1 MICGLKQF
9 CYFTRF
15 SLYSLNKAAPIPPNH
30 VAVPVANNELECTI
44 DSTAVYEMNDIEKK
58 WSEPVA
64 PPPSSTPNSPSF
76 DQLVDEL
83 KVESTRWYEIG
94 VHLLVPLWKL
104 NTIGKEE
111 KTCLEQL
118 IKALEYWQKNGN
130 LKMGNPFSW
139 KTVVKVLRKIK
150 NNDLAEMIEAKYLN
164 TSR

>member
-1 MICGLKQF
+1 M
-9 CYFTRF
+9 
-15 SLYSLNKAAPIPPNH
+15 NKAASISPNH

-58 WSEPVA
+58 WLEPVA
-64 PPPSSTPNSPSF
+64 PPPPSTPNSPSI

-83 KVESTRWYEIG
+83 KVESYKWFEIG

-104 NTIGKEE
+104 RTIERE
-111 KTCLEQL
+111 VKTCLEQL

-130 LKMGNPFSW
+130 PKTGNPFSW
-139 KTVVKVLRKIK
+139 KTVVEVLRKIK

>member
-1 MICGLKQF
+1 MAK
-9 CYFTRF
+9 
-15 SLYSLNKAAPIPPNH
+15 
-30 VAVPVANNELECTI
+30 NELECTI

-58 WSEPVA
+58 WLEPVA
-64 PPPSSTPNSPSF
+64 PPPSTPNSPSI
-76 DQLVDEL
+76 DQLLDEL
-83 KVESTRWYEIG
+83 EVESSRWYAIG

-104 NTIGKEE
+104 DTIEKEK

-130 LKMGNPFSW
+130 LEAGNPFSW

-150 NNDLAEMIEAKYLN
+150 NNNLAEMIEAKYLN

>member
-1 MICGLKQF
+1 M
-9 CYFTRF
+9 
-15 SLYSLNKAAPIPPNH
+15 YSRNKATPIPPNH

-44 DSTAVYEMNDIEKK
+44 DPTAVYEMNDIEKK
-58 WSEPVA
+58 WLEQVA

-83 KVESTRWYEIG
+83 KVESYRWYEIG
-94 VHLLVPLWKL
+94 IHLLIPLWKL
-104 NTIGKEE
+104 ATIEKEE

-130 LKMGNPFSW
+130 LKAGNPFLW
-139 KTVVKVLRKIK
+139 KTVVEVLRKI
-150 NNDLAEMIEAKYLN
+150 NNNNLAEIIEAKYMN